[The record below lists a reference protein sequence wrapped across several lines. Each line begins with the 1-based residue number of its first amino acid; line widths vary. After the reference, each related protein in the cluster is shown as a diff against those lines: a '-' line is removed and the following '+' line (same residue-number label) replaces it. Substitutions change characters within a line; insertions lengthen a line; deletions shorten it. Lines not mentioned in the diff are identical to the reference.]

1 MKGLLT
7 PCMLTLTLLVLP
19 RWAVAGEQHPTAMT
33 SISGAE
39 ASPPAAP
46 ETPTASPD
54 PRGRKLQKQGTSADP
69 FENGATTPAE
79 LNTADDAVGGGNASA
94 AAPPPPAV
102 PSKPEQTATPAR
114 TLSHPYEP
122 ATSSTDID
130 ESDDSESNHYFRERV
145 HIGAVIG
152 MAKGFGLGG
161 PSAEYGVQA
170 GIRFFSFAE
179 IGLLVAGSA
188 QSEDLTFD
196 AIPILIQ
203 LNGIQRMS
211 SWADFY
217 LGFQTGIVH
226 YRYRYY
232 EGTCITRYSPD
243 GFTSWQDCT
252 DTGAVASSNSF
263 AGGLQSGISIRPF
276 AHISLRFE
284 VSWLYASSSGTDV
297 DVVPGRGAAHYLQ
310 ALTALCLVL

>member
-1 MKGLLT
+1 
-7 PCMLTLTLLVLP
+7 
-19 RWAVAGEQHPTAMT
+19 
-33 SISGAE
+33 
-39 ASPPAAP
+39 
-46 ETPTASPD
+46 
-54 PRGRKLQKQGTSADP
+54 LQKQSTSADP
-69 FENGATTPAE
+69 FENAAE
-79 LNTADDAVGGGNASA
+79 LNTADDAVGGGNTSA
-94 AAPPPPAV
+94 VAPPPQAV
-102 PSKPEQTATPAR
+102 PSKPEQAAAPAR

-122 ATSSTDID
+122 ATTFGSTDLD
-130 ESDDSESNHYFRERV
+130 ESDGSESNHYSQERV
-145 HIGAVIG
+145 HIGPVIG

-170 GIRFFSFAE
+170 GVRFFPFAE

-217 LGFQTGIVH
+217 FGFQAGIVH

-243 GFTSWQDCT
+243 GFRSWQDCT
-252 DTGAVASSNSF
+252 NTGAVANSNSF
-263 AGGLQSGISIRPF
+263 AGGLQSGFSIRPF
-276 AHISLRFE
+276 EHISLRFE
-284 VSWLYASSSGTDV
+284 VSWLYTSSSATDV
-297 DVVPGRGAAHYLQ
+297 DVVSGRGAAHYLQ
-310 ALTALCLVL
+310 ALTALCLIL